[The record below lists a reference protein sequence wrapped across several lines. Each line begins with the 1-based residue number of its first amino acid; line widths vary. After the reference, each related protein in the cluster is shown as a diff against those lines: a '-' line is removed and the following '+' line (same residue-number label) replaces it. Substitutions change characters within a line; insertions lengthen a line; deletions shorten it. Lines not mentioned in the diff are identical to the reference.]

1 MEHIK
6 LLKWASTAAVL
17 SGIVLTNLNI
27 FPLNILIHGSG
38 ALGWTIAG
46 YLTKDRALLTNFCLW
61 YCALLDGR
69 ISFFNSSDDTYSD
82 KA

>member
-46 YLTKDRALLTNFCLW
+46 YLTKDRALLTNFCLQLPIFAFGIVHYW
-61 YCALLDGR
+61 MAG
-69 ISFFNSSDDTYSD
+69 
-82 KA
+82 